1 MNRLRSRTTK
11 GVTVFAALEGDG
23 KEPLVLLHGF
33 PFDHTM
39 WEPQIRALRRDA
51 KILAPDLLG
60 LGRSELPAP
69 LLSMDDYADDVV
81 AWMDEV
87 GMSRATIAGLSMGGY
102 VAFALWRRARERVA
116 GLALFDTK
124 AEADTD
130 EAKRARLETRKA
142 IGSRGMSEV
151 VEGMLEKLLGKTT
164 RRSRLD
170 VVEKVRRMILATS
183 PEGAMA
189 AVDALRERP
198 DSVPDLAGIDVPAV
212 VLVGED
218 DELTPPSFARAM
230 AERIPN
236 ARLVTV
242 AGAGH
247 VSSLEA
253 PDKVTAV
260 LRELLLSR

>member
-1 MNRLRSRTTK
+1 MNRLRTRTTA
-11 GVTVFAALEGDG
+11 GVTVYAALEGEG
-23 KEPLVLLHGF
+23 NEPLVLIHGF

-69 LLSMDDYADDVV
+69 LLSLDDYADDIL
-81 AWMDEV
+81 AWMDEA
-87 GMSRATIAGLSMGGY
+87 GIHRATIAGLSMGGY
-102 VAFALWRRARERVA
+102 IAFALWRRARERVA
-116 GLALFDTK
+116 ALALLDTK
-124 AEADTD
+124 AEADAED
-130 EAKRARLETRKA
+130 GKRARLETRKA
-142 IGSRGMSEV
+142 IGSRGMSEI
-151 VEGMLEKLLGKTT
+151 VEGMLEKALGKTT
-164 RRSRLD
+164 RRARLE

-189 AVDALRERP
+189 AVDAMRERP
-198 DSVPDLAGIDVPAV
+198 DSVQDLAGIDVPAV

-218 DELTPPSFARAM
+218 DELTPPSFARTM

-236 ARLVTV
+236 AKLVTIP
-242 AGAGH
+242 GAGH